1 MPVFLRALC
10 PLRNPSVKHVLE
22 IIMKGLSVHSKQR
35 GFTLIEVSI
44 ALAIGLLIIV
54 GVANAIQASQ
64 ERATVFDLVNQV
76 NTIGAAATEWKMNN
90 NHLYTGMDAT
100 DALKNLGYDIDGTVG
115 ITITNNG
122 VDYSLTLPAVGATIQ
137 GLVAAKVSDQF
148 DNDAAQNEALLTAQ

>member
-1 MPVFLRALC
+1 
-10 PLRNPSVKHVLE
+10 
-22 IIMKGLSVHSKQR
+22 MKGLSVHSKQR

-90 NHLYTGMDAT
+90 NHLYTGMDAA
-100 DALKNLGYDIDGTVG
+100 DALSDLGYDIDGTV
-115 ITITNNG
+115 TVAVTNAG
-122 VDYSLTLPAVGATIQ
+122 VGYTLTLPAVGATIQ

>member
-10 PLRNPSVKHVLE
+10 PLRNPSVEHVLE

-35 GFTLIEVSI
+35 GFTLIEVGI

-100 DALKNLGYDIDGTVG
+100 DALKNLGYDIDGTIG
-115 ITITNNG
+115 ITIANNG
-122 VDYSLTLPAVGATIQ
+122 VGYSLTLPAVGATIQ
-137 GLVAAKVSDQF
+137 GLVADKVSDQF
-148 DNDAAQNEALLTAQ
+148 DEDTANAALLNAK

>member
-35 GFTLIEVSI
+35 GFTLIEVGI

-100 DALKNLGYDIDGTVG
+100 DALKNLGYDIDGTIG

-122 VDYSLTLPAVGATIQ
+122 VGYSLTLPAVGATIQ
-137 GLVAAKVSDQF
+137 GLVADKVSDQF
-148 DNDAAQNEALLTAQ
+148 DEDTANAALLTAK

>member
-1 MPVFLRALC
+1 
-10 PLRNPSVKHVLE
+10 
-22 IIMKGLSVHSKQR
+22 MKGLSVHSKQR
-35 GFTLIEVSI
+35 GFTLIEVGI

-100 DALKNLGYDIDGTVG
+100 DALKNLGYDIDGTIG

-122 VDYSLTLPAVGATIQ
+122 VGYSLTLPAVGATIQ
-137 GLVAAKVSDQF
+137 GLVAEKVSDQF
-148 DNDAAQNEALLTAQ
+148 DEDTANAALLTAK